1 MGLVSIWSI
10 KEGQRL
16 RFCIGW
22 IVLSSLSWLIYAIT
36 FQHYDYSTWAKGVC
50 TSKQLIRGLAEI
62 AGSWIVITYS
72 VTIGWDTMGALRDYV
87 LKRNEERGQE
97 KERKAIRKKAEE
109 EGNKEVLNFLDRQEQ
124 ESEEVPSTR

>member
-1 MGLVSIWSI
+1 
-10 KEGQRL
+10 
-16 RFCIGW
+16 
-22 IVLSSLSWLIYAIT
+22 
-36 FQHYDYSTWAKGVC
+36 
-50 TSKQLIRGLAEI
+50 
-62 AGSWIVITYS
+62 
-72 VTIGWDTMGALRDYV
+72 MGALRDYV